1 MNHLHGAEIQ
11 FKLVA
16 EWLKRALQTLPL
28 SSPLSMQEAVSSPGT
43 IHERWVSTSAALT
56 SEASYSTND
65 VRN

>member
-28 SSPLSMQEAVSSPGT
+28 SSPPSMQEAVSSPGT

-56 SEASYSTND
+56 SEASYSTDD
-65 VRN
+65 V